1 MSSHELIPLPDK
13 PRATGMMSARGRREI
28 NKQIERVV
36 AMEAV
41 AEADEQARAL
51 LANTA
56 LQNAG
61 ALSAMEAHLI
71 EIAPL
76 GEARY
81 KHIVDAYALGATQKI
96 ARW

>member
-1 MSSHELIPLPDK
+1 MSSHELIPLPNE
-13 PRATGMMSARGRREI
+13 PRATGMVSSRGQREI

-41 AEADEQARAL
+41 AEAHEQARAL

-61 ALSAMEAHLI
+61 SLSAMEAHLI